1 MKFDNKKKVV
11 FFLIIG
17 LVGVLVLLLFV
28 MKERKVKPSPGGD
41 PSDIGIEMTLPDAV
55 VTEVESSKVS
65 AFSEDSR
72 RRPRQGGDI
81 NDIWDSLMEENLEN
95 YSDSGNLK
103 KGKADDDRR
112 SLSDDE
118 LLEKYFGIDPEED
131 RSREKLAAEA
141 SSLRR
146 GSGGGG
152 GGGSVRPAAT
162 SPAPAPAVAPAP
174 APKQEAVSEPE
185 PAVEEPAAE
194 PSRGVVHSMKAEMRR
209 GGTSSGVSSRRPA
222 PSAMAQA
229 SSPVR
234 CQFVRDET
242 LSTGD
247 RVTVRLLD
255 ALDIGGVKIPA
266 NTRLVANVTL
276 GSRLE
281 LSFVS
286 YQADGKFFSMNYSA
300 YDTDGQRG
308 IFCTTADSNASAAGD
323 QAIDQAAG
331 IASSVLSGIG
341 GVAGRAASGAL
352 SIGRTAIRQ
361 GKEKASVSSGYTFY
375 ILENSKN

>member
-1 MKFDNKKKVV
+1 MEPLKFDNKKKVV

-28 MKERKVKPSPGGD
+28 MKERKVKPSPEGD

-65 AFSEDSR
+65 AFSENGR

-95 YSDSGNLK
+95 YSDSGKLK
-103 KGKADDDRR
+103 KGKAEDDRR

-152 GGGSVRPAAT
+152 GGSSASVRSVAPA
-162 SPAPAPAVAPAP
+162 SAPAPAS
-174 APKQEAVSEPE
+174 KQETASEPE
-185 PAVEEPAAE
+185 PVVEEPAVE
-194 PSRGVVHSMKAEMRR
+194 PSRGVVHSMKAEMRK
-209 GGTSSGVSSRRPA
+209 GGTSSGVSSRRPV
-222 PSAMAQA
+222 PSAIAQA

-276 GSRLE
+276 GNRLE

-361 GKEKASVSSGYTFY
+361 SKEKASVSSGYTFY
-375 ILENSKN
+375 IFENSKN

>member
-1 MKFDNKKKVV
+1 MEPLKFDNKKKVV

-28 MKERKVKPSPGGD
+28 MNERKVKPSPGGD

-65 AFSEDSR
+65 AFSENGR
-72 RRPRQGGDI
+72 RRPSQGGDI

-95 YSDSGNLK
+95 YSDTGNLK
-103 KGKADDDRR
+103 KGKAGDDRR

-152 GGGSVRPAAT
+152 SSASVR
-162 SPAPAPAVAPAP
+162 SVAPAP
-174 APKQEAVSEPE
+174 APAPALEQETVSEPE
-185 PAVEEPAAE
+185 PAVEEPAVE
-194 PSRGVVHSMKAEMRR
+194 SRGVVHSMKAEMRK
-209 GGTSSGVSSRRPA
+209 GGTSSGVSSRRPV

-255 ALDIGGVKIPA
+255 ALDLGGVKIPA

-276 GSRLE
+276 GNRLE

>member
-1 MKFDNKKKVV
+1 MEPLKFDNKKKVV

-28 MKERKVKPSPGGD
+28 MQERKVKPSPEGD

-81 NDIWDSLMEENLEN
+81 NDIWDSLMEENLGS
-95 YSDSGNLK
+95 YSDSSDTK
-103 KGKADDDRR
+103 KGKAEDDRR
-112 SLSDDE
+112 SPSDDE
-118 LLEKYFGIDPEED
+118 LLEKYFGIDPEEG

-152 GGGSVRPAAT
+152 GGSVRPAAT
-162 SPAPAPAVAPAP
+162 SPAPAPAPAP
-174 APKQEAVSEPE
+174 APKQEVVSEPE
-185 PAVEEPAAE
+185 PAVEEPASE

-276 GSRLE
+276 GNRLE
-281 LSFVS
+281 LNFVS

-308 IFCTTADSNASAAGD
+308 IFCTTAESNASAAGD

-352 SIGRTAIRQ
+352 SIGRTAMRQ

>member
-1 MKFDNKKKVV
+1 MNFDSKKKVV

-28 MKERKVKPSPGGD
+28 MKERKVKPSPEGD

-65 AFSEDSR
+65 AFSENGR

-95 YSDSGNLK
+95 YSDSGKLK
-103 KGKADDDRR
+103 KGKAEDDRR

-118 LLEKYFGIDPEED
+118 LLEKYFGIDPDED

-152 GGGSVRPAAT
+152 GGSSASVRSVAPASAP
-162 SPAPAPAVAPAP
+162 SPAPM
-174 APKQEAVSEPE
+174 QETVSEPE

-194 PSRGVVHSMKAEMRR
+194 PSRGVVHSMKAEMRK
-209 GGTSSGVSSRRPA
+209 GGTSSGVSSRRPV

-255 ALDIGGVKIPA
+255 VLDIGGVKIPA

-276 GSRLE
+276 GNRLE

>member
-28 MKERKVKPSPGGD
+28 MNERKVKPSPGGD

-65 AFSEDSR
+65 AFSENGR
-72 RRPRQGGDI
+72 RRPSQGGDI

-95 YSDSGNLK
+95 YSDTGNLK
-103 KGKADDDRR
+103 KGKAGDDRR

-152 GGGSVRPAAT
+152 SSASVR
-162 SPAPAPAVAPAP
+162 SVAPAP
-174 APKQEAVSEPE
+174 APAPALEQETVSEPE
-185 PAVEEPAAE
+185 PAVEEPAVE
-194 PSRGVVHSMKAEMRR
+194 SRGVVHSMKAEMRK
-209 GGTSSGVSSRRPA
+209 GGTSSGVSSRRPV

-255 ALDIGGVKIPA
+255 ALDLGGVKIPA

-276 GSRLE
+276 GNRLE

>member
-1 MKFDNKKKVV
+1 MNFDSKKKVV

-65 AFSEDSR
+65 AFSENGR

-95 YSDSGNLK
+95 YSDTGNLK
-103 KGKADDDRR
+103 KGKAEDDRR

-131 RSREKLAAEA
+131 RSREKLVAEA

-152 GGGSVRPAAT
+152 GGSSASVR
-162 SPAPAPAVAPAP
+162 SVAPAP
-174 APKQEAVSEPE
+174 APAPAPKEETVSEPE
-185 PAVEEPAAE
+185 PAVEEPAVE
-194 PSRGVVHSMKAEMRR
+194 SRGVVHSMKAEMRK
-209 GGTSSGVSSRRPA
+209 GGTSSGVSSRRPV

-276 GSRLE
+276 GNRLE

>member
-1 MKFDNKKKVV
+1 MKFDSKKKVV

-65 AFSEDSR
+65 AFSENGR

-81 NDIWDSLMEENLEN
+81 NDIWDSLMEENRGSAADSVGRRKVKDS
-95 YSDSGNLK
+95 SDDLN
-103 KGKADDDRR
+103 RTPT
-112 SLSDDE
+112 DDE
-118 LLEKYFGIDPEED
+118 LLQKYFGIDPDEG

-152 GGGSVRPAAT
+152 GGSSASVR
-162 SPAPAPAVAPAP
+162 SVAPAP
-174 APKQEAVSEPE
+174 APAPAPEQETVSEPE
-185 PAVEEPAAE
+185 PAVEEPAVE
-194 PSRGVVHSMKAEMRR
+194 SRGVVHSMKAEMRK
-209 GGTSSGVSSRRPA
+209 GGTSSGVSSRRPV

-276 GSRLE
+276 GNRLE

>member
-1 MKFDNKKKVV
+1 MKFDSKKKVV

-28 MKERKVKPSPGGD
+28 MKERKVKPSPEGD

-65 AFSEDSR
+65 AFSENGR

-95 YSDSGNLK
+95 YSDSGKLK
-103 KGKADDDRR
+103 KGKAEDDRR

-141 SSLRR
+141 STLRR

-152 GGGSVRPAAT
+152 GGSSVSVR
-162 SPAPAPAVAPAP
+162 SVAPASAP
-174 APKQEAVSEPE
+174 ASAPERETVSEPE
-185 PAVEEPAAE
+185 PAVEEPVVE
-194 PSRGVVHSMKAEMRR
+194 SRGVVHSMKAEMRK
-209 GGTSSGVSSRRPA
+209 GGTSSGVSSRRPV

-276 GSRLE
+276 GNRLE

>member
-1 MKFDNKKKVV
+1 MEPLKFDNKKKVV
-11 FFLIIG
+11 FFLIIA

-28 MKERKVKPSPGGD
+28 MKERKVKPSSGED
-41 PSDIGIEMTLPDAV
+41 SSDIGIEMTLPDAV

-65 AFSEDSR
+65 AFSENGR

-95 YSDSGNLK
+95 YPDSANRK
-103 KGKADDDRR
+103 KGKAEDDRR

-141 SSLRR
+141 ASLRR

-152 GGGSVRPAAT
+152 GGGSSASARP
-162 SPAPAPAVAPAP
+162 VAPAP
-174 APKQEAVSEPE
+174 ALAPAPEQETVSEPE

-194 PSRGVVHSMKAEMRR
+194 PSRGVVHSMKAEMRK
-209 GGTSSGVSSRRPA
+209 GGTSSGVSSRRAA

-276 GSRLE
+276 GNRLE

-286 YQADGKFFSMNYSA
+286 YQADGKFFSMDYSA

>member
-1 MKFDNKKKVV
+1 MEPLKFDNKKKVV

-28 MKERKVKPSPGGD
+28 MKERKVKPSLEGD

-95 YSDSGNLK
+95 YSDSGKLK
-103 KGKADDDRR
+103 KGKAENDRR

-118 LLEKYFGIDPEED
+118 LLEKYFGIDPDEG

-152 GGGSVRPAAT
+152 GGSSAAVRPVAQ
-162 SPAPAPAVAPAP
+162 APAP
-174 APKQEAVSEPE
+174 APVPEQETVSEPE

-209 GGTSSGVSSRRPA
+209 GGTSSGVSSRRPV

-276 GSRLE
+276 GNRLE

>member
-11 FFLIIG
+11 FFLIIA

-28 MKERKVKPSPGGD
+28 MKERKVKPSSGD
-41 PSDIGIEMTLPDAV
+41 DSSDIGIEMTLPDAV

-65 AFSEDSR
+65 AFSENGR
-72 RRPRQGGDI
+72 RRVRQGGDI
-81 NDIWDSLMEENLEN
+81 NDIWDSLMEENLGT
-95 YSDSGNLK
+95 YSDSTDTK
-103 KGKADDDRR
+103 KGKAEKDSR

-152 GGGSVRPAAT
+152 GSSASARP
-162 SPAPAPAVAPAP
+162 VAPAP
-174 APKQEAVSEPE
+174 APAPSTKQETVSEPE

-194 PSRGVVHSMKAEMRR
+194 PSRGVVHSMKAEMRK
-209 GGTSSGVSSRRPA
+209 GGTSSGVSSRRAA

-276 GSRLE
+276 GNRLE

-352 SIGRTAIRQ
+352 SVGRTAIRQ

>member
-28 MKERKVKPSPGGD
+28 MKERKVKPSPEGD

-65 AFSEDSR
+65 AFSENGR

-95 YSDSGNLK
+95 YSDSGKLK
-103 KGKADDDRR
+103 KGKAEDDRR

-152 GGGSVRPAAT
+152 GGSSASVRSVAPA
-162 SPAPAPAVAPAP
+162 SAPAPAS
-174 APKQEAVSEPE
+174 KQETASEPE
-185 PAVEEPAAE
+185 PVVEEPAVE
-194 PSRGVVHSMKAEMRR
+194 PSRGVVHSMKAEMRK
-209 GGTSSGVSSRRPA
+209 GGTSSGVSSRRPV
-222 PSAMAQA
+222 PSAIAQA

-276 GSRLE
+276 GNRLE

-361 GKEKASVSSGYTFY
+361 SKEKASVSSGYTFY
-375 ILENSKN
+375 IFENSKN

>member
-28 MKERKVKPSPGGD
+28 MKDRKVKPSPEGD
-41 PSDIGIEMTLPDAV
+41 SSDIGIEMTLPDAV

-65 AFSEDSR
+65 AFSENGR

-103 KGKADDDRR
+103 KGKVEDDRR

-118 LLEKYFGIDPEED
+118 LLEKYFGIDSEED
-131 RSREKLAAEA
+131 RSRERLAADA
-141 SSLRR
+141 ASLRR

-152 GGGSVRPAAT
+152 GGSSASVR
-162 SPAPAPAVAPAP
+162 SVAPASAPAP
-174 APKQEAVSEPE
+174 APKQETVSEPE
-185 PAVEEPAAE
+185 PAVEEPVAD
-194 PSRGVVHSMKAEMRR
+194 SRGVVHSMKAEMRK
-209 GGTSSGVSSRRPA
+209 GGTSSGVSSRRPV

>member
-28 MKERKVKPSPGGD
+28 MKDRKVKPSPEGD

-65 AFSEDSR
+65 AFSENGR

-103 KGKADDDRR
+103 KGKAEDDRR

-118 LLEKYFGIDPEED
+118 LLEKYFGIDSEED
-131 RSREKLAAEA
+131 RSRERLAADA
-141 SSLRR
+141 ASLRR

-152 GGGSVRPAAT
+152 GGSSASVR
-162 SPAPAPAVAPAP
+162 SVAPAP
-174 APKQEAVSEPE
+174 APASKQETVSEPE
-185 PAVEEPAAE
+185 PAVEEPVAD
-194 PSRGVVHSMKAEMRR
+194 SRGVVHSMKAEMRK
-209 GGTSSGVSSRRPA
+209 GGTSSGVSSRRPV
-222 PSAMAQA
+222 PSAMAQV

-255 ALDIGGVKIPA
+255 ALAIGGVKIPA

>member
-1 MKFDNKKKVV
+1 MKFDSKKKVV

-65 AFSEDSR
+65 AFSENGR

-95 YSDSGNLK
+95 YSDTGNLK
-103 KGKADDDRR
+103 KGKAEDDRR

-152 GGGSVRPAAT
+152 GGSSASVRPVAPAPV
-162 SPAPAPAVAPAP
+162 PAPAPE
-174 APKQEAVSEPE
+174 QETVSEPE
-185 PAVEEPAAE
+185 PAVEEPAVE
-194 PSRGVVHSMKAEMRR
+194 SRGVVHSMKAEMRK
-209 GGTSSGVSSRRPA
+209 GGTSSGVSSRRPV

-276 GSRLE
+276 GNRLE

-331 IASSVLSGIG
+331 IASSVFSGIG